1 MPIFNSENLLGSP
14 LGMAGL
20 GLLMQPTV
28 SRNPQN
34 PMGAALG
41 GVMAAGQYRN
51 DQQQFAGQQQEAAM
65 RAQRLQ
71 FEMDEAL
78 RKREQEAQQ
87 LAQAERQKAEIEKA
101 VQESGDPALRS
112 LYAIGG
118 PEAAAKYLGESM
130 KPASPLSGVGKL
142 AADLRAANPSMSVAD
157 SMMQAEGMLNERAS
171 RGAANISLGAGQEP
185 LKVTD
190 LNSLR
195 TPGGA
200 PLPYGTTQ
208 EQAIAAGATPVPPE
222 TPQEQDDR
230 TLALEKERIARA
242 RAEQNAIAQ
251 NNLALLEDEIKRNGG
266 LRSIIPGSPVAQK
279 IEGYRTAAA
288 IAAARAQSP
297 KPEQEPNDSIV
308 DQFRAMLPGY
318 LMGSFGVTSGIDAGY
333 DLVGGRPDIPNPVSQ
348 TGVIAPSQ
356 SASQG
361 EWVTLPNGVRVRE
374 KTGGQ

>member
-1 MPIFNSENLLGSP
+1 MPIFNSENLMGSP

-41 GVMAAGQYRN
+41 GAMAAGQYRN
-51 DQQQFAGQQQEAAM
+51 DQQQFAGQQAEAAM

-130 KPASPLSGVGKL
+130 KPASPMSGVGKL

-157 SMMQAEGMLNERAS
+157 SMVQAEGMLNERA
-171 RGAANISLGAGQEP
+171 RAGAANSTLEVKQFPPPPTGYYYVDPSRPELGLKTLAGGPGDPAVKPLTESEGNATMFYNRAKETNRELGASEYNATGLGAAKDRATVGGPMTNWMASGEGQKFNALAENFVTSILRKESGAAISESEWAMARRMYIP
-185 LKVTD
+185 MPGDSPEVIAQKADNRKLAIEGLKVTAG
-190 LNSLR
+190 
-195 TPGGA
+195 PGASRIGQEVA
-200 PLPYGTTQ
+200 P
-208 EQAIAAGATPVPPE
+208 
-222 TPQEQDDR
+222 QDM
-230 TLALEKERIARA
+230 
-242 RAEQNAIAQ
+242 Q
-251 NNLALLEDEIKRNGG
+251 
-266 LRSIIPGSPVAQK
+266 
-279 IEGYRTAAA
+279 
-288 IAAARAQSP
+288 
-297 KPEQEPNDSIV
+297 
-308 DQFRAMLPGY
+308 
-318 LMGSFGVTSGIDAGY
+318 
-333 DLVGGRPDIPNPVSQ
+333 
-348 TGVIAPSQ
+348 IAPSQ
-356 SASQG
+356 PASQG
-361 EWVTLPNGVRVRE
+361 AVRRYNPQ
-374 KTGGQ
+374 TGGLE